1 MHARR
6 ESASFRPGVPSRGA
20 KRGRITLFIGT
31 GGHMPGDDHPAT
43 HLQYLPSMTSDYSRI
58 SDTAKAIDPFIK
70 PALLS
75 YLASLPLSSAGR
87 QLGSPFV
94 IADYGA
100 ADGVNS
106 SQLLEQIIRF
116 LRQAHPLL
124 GIRLVYI
131 DIADPAPFHHF
142 WKNSGLSGLPRVEA
156 EYLQRSFYEPLP
168 ELAGNVDIGISSTSL
183 HWLNTKTVDTTFF
196 YHPTCIQA
204 NQLPAAERKKFYSK
218 WISDWRVFF
227 RERSRDLAHGGMLY
241 LATLTD
247 LGGDRWPASAGY
259 NNLREVCVSLY
270 QEGRISKQELDA
282 IFIPDYFATPDEIAS
297 LVAEESISQHFS
309 LKSLKTLTVPCA
321 YSSRM
326 QNAGNDA
333 RKRQYL
339 AYSLARVVR
348 AWSESSIRV
357 GLSRDNEGLIDEIYR
372 RLAERFFERPEG
384 LPYQYCLME
393 LLRRNTPA
401 GTEGFGPGKGTGA
414 LQT

>member
-1 MHARR
+1 
-6 ESASFRPGVPSRGA
+6 
-20 KRGRITLFIGT
+20 
-31 GGHMPGDDHPAT
+31 MPGDDHPAT
-43 HLQYLPSMTSDYSRI
+43 HLHYLPSMTSDYSRI
-58 SDTAKAIDPFIK
+58 SDTARAIDPCIE

-75 YLASLPLSSAGR
+75 YLASLPPSATR
-87 QLGSPFV
+87 KQPGSPFV

-106 SQLLEQIIRF
+106 SQLFERIIRF
-116 LRQAHPLL
+116 LRQEHPLL
-124 GIRLVYI
+124 SIRLVYI
-131 DIADPAPFHHF
+131 DIANLAAFHHF
-142 WKNSGLSGLPRVEA
+142 WKGSVLSGLPRVEA
-156 EYLQRSFYEPLP
+156 VYLQRSFYEPLP
-168 ELAGNVDIGISSTSL
+168 ELAGSVDIGISSTSL
-183 HWLNTKTVDTTFF
+183 HWLNTKTVDARFF
-196 YHPTCIQA
+196 HHPTCIQA
-204 NQLPAAERKKFYSK
+204 NQLPAAERKKFIRK
-218 WISDWRVFF
+218 WIGDWRDFF

-259 NNLREVCVSLY
+259 NNLRAVCVSLY

-297 LVAEESISQHFS
+297 LMAEEGIRQHFS

-326 QNAGNDA
+326 QDAGNDA
-333 RKRQYL
+333 RKRHHL

-357 GLSRDNEGLIDEIYR
+357 GLSPDHEGLIDEIYR

-393 LLRRNTPA
+393 LLRRNIPS
-401 GTEGFGPGKGTGA
+401 GD
-414 LQT
+414 

>member
-1 MHARR
+1 M
-6 ESASFRPGVPSRGA
+6 ESDSFCPGVSSRGA
-20 KRGRITLFIGT
+20 KRGRITIFIGT

-58 SDTAKAIDPFIK
+58 SDTAKAIDPCIE

-75 YLASLPLSSAGR
+75 YLASLPSSAAGK
-87 QLGSPFV
+87 QPGSPFV

-106 SQLLEQIIRF
+106 SQLFERIIRF
-116 LRQAHPLL
+116 LRKKHPLMS
-124 GIRLVYI
+124 IRLVYI

-142 WKNSGLSGLPRVEA
+142 WKGSGLSGLPRVEA
-156 EYLQRSFYEPLP
+156 EYFQRSFYDPLP
-168 ELAGNVDIGISSTSL
+168 DLAGSVDIGISSTSL
-183 HWLNTKTVDTTFF
+183 HWLNTKTVDARFF
-196 YHPTCIQA
+196 HHPTLIQA
-204 NQLPAAERKKFYSK
+204 NQLPASERKKFVRK
-218 WISDWRVFF
+218 WIGDWRVFF
-227 RERSRDLAHGGMLY
+227 RERSRDIAPEGMLY

-259 NNLREVCVSLY
+259 NNLRAVCVSLY

-282 IFIPDYFATPDEIAS
+282 IFIPDYFATPEEIAS

-321 YSSRM
+321 YRCRM
-326 QNAGNDA
+326 QDTGNDA
-333 RKRQYL
+333 RKRQHL

-357 GLSRDNEGLIDEIYR
+357 GLSPDHEDLIDEIYR

-393 LLRRNTPA
+393 FLKRNII
-401 GTEGFGPGKGTGA
+401 PGD
-414 LQT
+414 